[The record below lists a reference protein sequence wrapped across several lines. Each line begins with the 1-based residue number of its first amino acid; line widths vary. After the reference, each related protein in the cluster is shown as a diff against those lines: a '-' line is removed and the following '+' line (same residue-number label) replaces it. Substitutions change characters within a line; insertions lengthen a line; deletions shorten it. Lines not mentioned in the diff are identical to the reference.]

1 MCTAIEETNVEANI
15 EPCCKML
22 QDIGSSLKMVNYFVI
37 ATFFDVARCCTCLTT
52 SFTSQNPIQ
61 QCWVKLFQALGR
73 AFTLSA
79 SLKLSLNSCHRLGQP
94 VAVYRPLHVTSHQS
108 SESQRTRRMAT
119 HTTR

>member
-37 ATFFDVARCCTCLTT
+37 AT
-52 SFTSQNPIQ
+52 SFTSHNPIQ

-79 SLKLSLNSCHRLGQP
+79 SLKLSFEFLS
-94 VAVYRPLHVTSHQS
+94 
-108 SESQRTRRMAT
+108 
-119 HTTR
+119 